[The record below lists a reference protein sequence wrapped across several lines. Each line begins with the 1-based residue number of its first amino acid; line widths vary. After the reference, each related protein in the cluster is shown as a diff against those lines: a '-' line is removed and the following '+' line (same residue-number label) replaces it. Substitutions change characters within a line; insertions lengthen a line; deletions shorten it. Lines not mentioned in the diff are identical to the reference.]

1 MINNKPV
8 FYFKSAL
15 VMLLLMLVWLVC
27 DILDSYGFEWPTY
40 SKSFEESKISF
51 DQKGNRLNR
60 NGWE

>member
-15 VMLLLMLVWLVC
+15 VMLILMLAWLVC
-27 DILDSYGFEWPTY
+27 DILDSYDIEWPTY

-60 NGWE
+60 KGWE

>member
-15 VMLLLMLVWLVC
+15 VALALMFAWLVF
-27 DILDSYGFEWPTY
+27 DILDSYGFEWTTY
-40 SKSFEESKISF
+40 DKSLEQSKMRF